1 VARPAVIEQPAKRI
15 LIALNLRFRSFR
27 TRVLSFIV
35 GLLVAT
41 QAGVFIVVNTA
52 NINNAR
58 RVIDEAL
65 VVAASVFEREI
76 ADRQRELLLAARLLS
91 NDFAFKEAYATD
103 DHATI
108 LSALKNHRER
118 IGADVMNLVSM
129 DGRVIADTLN
139 PSVAGTVCAFPQLI
153 DEAEHSEFGEASDI
167 AFIND
172 TPYQMV
178 VVPLYLPEPDAWVS
192 IGFRIDNTF
201 VDNLKKTTLSH
212 VSLLRSDSGTSWR
225 AFAST
230 LPSSSVAHLPDA
242 LSNPTWEIGQSSE
255 FALDNET
262 YVSLVTPLIDTPANQ
277 VVAVLQRPL
286 KEALKPYLRLR
297 VVLIGLFAAGI
308 VLSVIGAA
316 LIARTVTRPV
326 LKLAAGA
333 RRIAE
338 GDYEQTVEISQQDE
352 IGVLA
357 DTFNH
362 MGRGL
367 AERDRVR
374 DLLGKV
380 VSPEIAEELLAKDI
394 ELGGEEREVS
404 ILFADVRD
412 FTGLCENRSPQ
423 QILEWLNNYLTK
435 VSAVVEANRGVVDKF
450 VGDCMMALYGV
461 PLRHDDDADRAVN
474 TALGMCEQLR
484 GLNEDFERRGWPR
497 VRIGVGINTA
507 QVVVGNMGSTTR
519 MNYTVIGDGVNVASR
534 LESLSKNYGA
544 AIVVSA
550 ATKAAA
556 PRFVYRELDLV
567 RVMGKAKSVA
577 IYQPLGLRER
587 LEDDVMLELKDYHT
601 ALYAYRA
608 QEWETAR
615 SRFSSLRSKAPACLL
630 YQVYLKRLERF
641 CGDPP
646 GPDWDGVFTYT
657 EK

>member
-1 VARPAVIEQPAKRI
+1 MARPAVIEQPEKRI
-15 LIALNLRFRSFR
+15 LAALNLRFRSFR
-27 TRVLSFIV
+27 TRVLVFIV
-35 GLLVAT
+35 GLLVVT
-41 QAGVFIVVNTA
+41 QAGVFVVVNTA

-58 RVIDEAL
+58 RVIDQAL

-91 NDFAFKEAYATD
+91 NDFAFKEAYATH
-103 DHATI
+103 DHATV
-108 LSALKNHRER
+108 LSALQNHQER
-118 IGADVMNLVSM
+118 IGADVMILVST

-139 PSVAGTVCAFPQLI
+139 PRASGTVCAFPQLI
-153 DEAEHSEFGEASDI
+153 DEAEHSEYGEASDI
-167 AFIND
+167 VFVND
-172 TPYQMV
+172 SPYQMV

-201 VDNLKKTTLSH
+201 VANLQKTTLSH
-212 VSLLRSDSGTSWR
+212 VSLIRSDSGTPGSV
-225 AFAST
+225 FAST
-230 LPSSSVAHLPDA
+230 LPSSSGAHLPDA
-242 LSNPTWEIGQSSE
+242 LSSTSWEIGQSTE

-262 YVSLVTPLIDTPANQ
+262 YVSLVTSLIDTPANQ

-297 VVLIGLFAAGI
+297 VVLAGLFAVGI
-308 VLSVIGAA
+308 ALSVIGAA

-338 GDYEQTVEISQQDE
+338 GDYKQTVELSQQDE

-357 DTFNH
+357 NTFNH

-404 ILFADVRD
+404 ILFSDVRD

-423 QILEWLNNYLTK
+423 QILELLNAYLTK
-435 VSAVVEANRGVVDKF
+435 VSAVVEANGGVVDKY

-461 PLRHDDDADRAVN
+461 PLEHDGDADRAVN
-474 TALGMCEQLR
+474 TALGMCEQLK

-497 VRIGVGINTA
+497 LRIGVGINTA

-519 MNYTVIGDGVNVASR
+519 MNYTVIGDGVNLASR
-534 LESLSKNYGA
+534 LESLSKNYDV

-567 RVMGKAKSVA
+567 RVMGKTKKVA
-577 IYQPLGLRER
+577 IYQPLGHWNR
-587 LEDDVMLELKDYHT
+587 LGDDVMLELEDYHA
-601 ALYAYRA
+601 ALSAYRA
-608 QEWETAR
+608 RKWDTAR
-615 SRFSSLRSKAPACLL
+615 SRFSSLSSKAPACLL

-641 CGDPP
+641 SSDPP